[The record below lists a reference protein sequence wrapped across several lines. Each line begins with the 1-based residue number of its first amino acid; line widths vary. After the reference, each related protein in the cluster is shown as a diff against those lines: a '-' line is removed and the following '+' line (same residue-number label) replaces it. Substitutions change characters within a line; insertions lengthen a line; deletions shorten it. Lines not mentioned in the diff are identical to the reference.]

1 MKMID
6 VNVEKMQVKMR
17 RSEREIIRDIK
28 IEKKVYEG
36 KINLP

>member
-17 RSEREIIRDIK
+17 TSEREIIRDIK